1 MVNGQIAIIINNVPG
16 RIDNLII
23 VQDERGKVS
32 HILAVLISKEDGDRI
47 IKFYE
52 KNKDS
57 KEVIKS
63 IRFEIFFEV
72 EQINGTINYD
82 LWYSPDIDIVYSMMI
97 GLQNF
102 QSKMKDKV
110 VFNLHSFSYVDFNY
124 NPNSYNEV
132 SNCLSS
138 GQ

>member
-1 MVNGQIAIIINNVPG
+1 M
-16 RIDNLII
+16 
-23 VQDERGKVS
+23 K
-32 HILAVLISKEDGDRI
+32 
-47 IKFYE
+47 

-57 KEVIKS
+57 KEVIQS

-72 EQINGTINYD
+72 EQINWTINYD

-102 QSKMKDKV
+102 QSKMKDKA

-132 SNCLSS
+132 SNCLSFS
-138 GQ
+138 Q